1 MTSAVN
7 LSLLDNLR
15 ELLGVTQILRELE
28 ILEREDAHEAQRH
41 LDLTVAADQLE
52 RAGNLRAALAGI
64 DGMSAV
70 PASLPTDV
78 TVPERRAA
86 K

>member
-1 MTSAVN
+1 VTSAVN

-41 LDLTVAADQLE
+41 LDLTIAADHLE
-52 RAGNLRAALAGI
+52 RAGYLRAALAGL
-64 DGMSAV
+64 DGMSGT
-70 PASLPTDV
+70 PASPPTKG
-78 TVPERRAA
+78 A